1 MNNKQIKEMY
11 TDVLGV
17 CNKYEDIDDTNY
29 RFSDVKDMKIKA
41 LDHLMVVEWSEKFG
55 IELNHDLRPYS
66 NKHIRLSPDNL
77 SFSKYGDGMKDKNIG
92 NGKYISWSDDGKQ
105 PKDEWLFI
113 ASFSTGAY
121 IFGDNYEQQQDLFQE
136 FFNELKEYKP
146 DYSDTTNH
154 VLYWKMDNCKEIY
167 NKYKEILQKY
177 QDKNR
182 EEFTARKKE
191 RLEKELASLN

>member
-77 SFSKYGDGMKDKNIG
+77 SFSKYDDGMKDKNIG
-92 NGKYISWSDDGKQ
+92 SSKYISWSDDGKQ

-113 ASFSTGAY
+113 ASFPTGAY

-154 VLYWKMDNCKEIY
+154 ALYWKMDNCKEIY